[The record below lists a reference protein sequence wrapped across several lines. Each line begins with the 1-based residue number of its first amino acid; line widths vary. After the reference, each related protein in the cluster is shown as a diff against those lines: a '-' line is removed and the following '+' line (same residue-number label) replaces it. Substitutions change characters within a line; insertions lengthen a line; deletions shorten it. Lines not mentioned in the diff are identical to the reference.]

1 LIWRGLRGFLRLG
14 WRVLDGLRRTVHLFL
29 MLLVLLGLLAVLAA
43 RPDQLPDAFVLVVA
57 PEGTL
62 VEQYS
67 GDPVSRALESSRGL
81 PRSQALVSDLVEAI
95 DEAAE
100 DPRVTAI
107 HLELDSL
114 TGGSVDKLARVAAA
128 LGRFSDTGKPVIGSG
143 SYLLL
148 PHYYLAAHA
157 DEFYLDP
164 LGIVVLQGYGFY
176 RHYFRAALEKL
187 SVDWYVFSAGE
198 AKSFADP
205 FVRDG
210 MSDAERE
217 NLGPLVE
224 GLWAAW
230 RADVA
235 GARGLEPDLLD
246 DYIDRFLPRLRAA
259 EGDTARLALDA
270 GLVDGLLRVDELEG
284 RLAETGGRD
293 ADGDYLGIQAEQ
305 YLAVLKARKP
315 RKSSRKE
322 AAPAVALVVA
332 RGDIMP
338 GDQPP
343 GAIGDDSLRDLLR
356 AARDDDDVRAL
367 VLRVD
372 SGGGS
377 MAASEA
383 IMRELDLVRDAGK
396 PVVVSMGGVAAS
408 GGYMI
413 SMSADEVWA
422 HPTTVTGSIGVVGMF
437 PNFGRLLERLGVHLD
452 GVGTHRH
459 SGDFRLD
466 REFGPEV
473 IEILDTMVEGAY
485 ERFLELVAA
494 ARDLPLEDVRVV
506 AEGRVWLGP
515 VAFDAGLVDRIGT
528 LDDALV
534 SAAERAGLGED
545 YEVVLIEPSLSFG
558 QRVMVEFLSGASR
571 LGFTAWPRSLL
582 ERLPVEIRTLL
593 SEVER
598 LEGLADPRGLYF
610 HCFCEPR

>member
-1 LIWRGLRGFLRLG
+1 LIWRGLQGFLRLG

-29 MLLVLLGLLAVLAA
+29 MVLVLLAVLAVLAA
-43 RPDQLPDAFVLVVA
+43 RPERLPKAFVLVVA
-57 PEGTL
+57 PEGAL
-62 VEQYS
+62 VEQFS
-67 GDPVSRALESSRGL
+67 GDPISRALESSRGL
-81 PRSQALVSDLVEAI
+81 PRSQTLVSELVEAI

-128 LGRFSDTGKPVIGSG
+128 LGRFSDTGKPVIASG
-143 SYLLL
+143 YYLLL

-164 LGIVVLQGYGFY
+164 LGIVALQGYGFY
-176 RHYFRAALEKL
+176 RHYFRRALEKL

-205 FVRDG
+205 YVRDD

-230 RADVA
+230 RSDVA
-235 GARGLEPDLLD
+235 GARGLEPALLD

-259 EGDTARLALDA
+259 EGDTARVALDA
-270 GLVDGLLRVDELEG
+270 GLVDGLLRRDELEA
-284 RLAETGGRD
+284 RLVDTGGHD
-293 ADGDYLGIQAEQ
+293 ADGDYVGVYAEQ
-305 YLAVLKARKP
+305 YLAALQARKP
-315 RKSSRKE
+315 RRPGREE
-322 AAPAVALVVA
+322 ARPAVGLVVA
-332 RGDIMP
+332 RGSIMP
-338 GDQPP
+338 GEQPP
-343 GAIGDDSLRDLLR
+343 GAIGDDSLRELLR
-356 AARDDDDVRAL
+356 TAREDDDVRAL

-383 IMRELDLVRDAGK
+383 IMRELELVRDAGK

-413 SMSADEVWA
+413 SMAADEVWA

-437 PNFGRLLERLGVHLD
+437 PNFGRLLERLGVHVD
-452 GVGTHRH
+452 GVGTHLL

-473 IEILDTMVEGAY
+473 IEILETMVEGAY
-485 ERFLELVAA
+485 DRFLEQVAA
-494 ARDLPLEDVRVV
+494 ARDLPLEDVLGA

-515 VAFDAGLVDRIGT
+515 VALEAGLVDRIGT
-528 LDDALV
+528 LDDALE
-534 SAAERAGLGED
+534 SAAERAGLGD
-545 YEVVLIEPSLSFG
+545 DFQVVLIEPSLSFG
-558 QRVMVEFLSGASR
+558 QRIMVELLSGASR
-571 LGFTAWPRSLL
+571 LGFTAWPRTVLD
-582 ERLPVEIRTLL
+582 RLPVELRSLL
-593 SEVER
+593 GEVER
-598 LEGLADPRGLYF
+598 LEGLADPRGLYYY
-610 HCFCEPR
+610 CFCEPR

>member
-1 LIWRGLRGFLRLG
+1 MIWRGLRGALRLG
-14 WRVLDGLRRTVHLFL
+14 WRILDGLRRTVHLFL
-29 MLLVLLGLLAVLAA
+29 MLLVLVVLLAVLAA
-43 RPDQLPDAFVLVVA
+43 RPERLPEAFVLVVA
-57 PEGTL
+57 PEGAL

-67 GDPVSRALESSRGL
+67 GDPVSRALESARGL
-81 PRSQALVSDLVEAI
+81 PRSQTLVNELVEAI
-95 DEAAE
+95 DGAAE

-128 LGRFSDTGKPVIGSG
+128 LGRFSETGKPVIASG
-143 SYLLL
+143 SYLRL

-164 LGIVVLQGYGFY
+164 LGVVALQGYGLY
-176 RHYFRAALEKL
+176 RHYFSSALEKL

-205 FVRDG
+205 FVRDD
-210 MSDAERE
+210 MSDAERD
-217 NLGPLVE
+217 NLGPLVD
-224 GLWAAW
+224 GLWAEW
-230 RADVA
+230 RGDVA

-246 DYIDRFLPRLRAA
+246 DYIDGFLPRLRAA
-259 EGDTARLALDA
+259 EGDTARMALDA
-270 GLVDGLLRVDELEG
+270 GLADGLLLLDELED
-284 RLAETGGRD
+284 RLAETGGHD
-293 ADGDYLGIQAEQ
+293 ADGDYRGIDVDRYRAALQAE
-305 YLAVLKARKP
+305 KP
-315 RKSSRKE
+315 RRPGRKE
-322 AAPAVALVVA
+322 PGRTVALVVA
-332 RGDIMP
+332 QGDIMT
-338 GDQPP
+338 GEQPP
-343 GAIGDDSLRDLLR
+343 GAIGDDSLRTLLR
-356 AARDDDDVRAL
+356 AAREDDDVRAL

-377 MAASEA
+377 MAASES
-383 IMRELDLVRDAGK
+383 IMRELELVREAGK
-396 PVVVSMGGVAAS
+396 PVIVSMGGVAAS

-413 SMSADEVWA
+413 SMAADEVWA

-466 REFGPEV
+466 RELGPEV
-473 IEILDTMVEGAY
+473 IEILETMVGGAY
-485 ERFLELVAA
+485 DRFLEQVSA
-494 ARDLPLEDVRVV
+494 ARDLPLEDVERV

-515 VAFDAGLVDRIGT
+515 IALDAGLVDRVGT
-528 LDDALV
+528 LDDALE

-545 YEVVLIEPSLSFG
+545 YEVGLIEPSLGFG
-558 QRVMVEFLSGASR
+558 QRIMVELLSGAAR

-598 LEGLADPRGLYF
+598 MEGLADPRGLYF